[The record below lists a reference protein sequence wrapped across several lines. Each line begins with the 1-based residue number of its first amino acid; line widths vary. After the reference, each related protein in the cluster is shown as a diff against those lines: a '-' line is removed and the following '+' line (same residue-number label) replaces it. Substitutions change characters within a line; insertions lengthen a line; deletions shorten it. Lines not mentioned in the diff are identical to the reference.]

1 MAELNSEK
9 IGKIVLAVFEKENNL
24 DLKPLSF
31 MVPYSGGNILA
42 FARQDVRMVCLL
54 AGCRS

>member
-9 IGKIVLAVFEKENNL
+9 IGKIVLVVFENL

-42 FARQDVRMVCLL
+42 FARQDGMSTSRL
-54 AGCRS
+54 

>member
-9 IGKIVLAVFEKENNL
+9 IGKIVLAVFEKENDL

-31 MVPYSGGNILA
+31 MVP
-42 FARQDVRMVCLL
+42 
-54 AGCRS
+54 

>member
-1 MAELNSEK
+1 MAELNSSK
-9 IGKIVLAVFEKENNL
+9 FGKIVPAVFEKGNDL

-42 FARQDVRMVCLL
+42 FAR
-54 AGCRS
+54 